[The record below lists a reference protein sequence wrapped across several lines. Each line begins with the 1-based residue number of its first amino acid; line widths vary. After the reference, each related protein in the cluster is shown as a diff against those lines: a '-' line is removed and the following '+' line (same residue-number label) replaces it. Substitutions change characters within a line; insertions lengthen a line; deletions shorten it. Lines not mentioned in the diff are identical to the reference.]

1 MKNYTVKSAEVIFC
15 SEIQSTTSDAVTG
28 SSWTGNAYG
37 SIVYKNATSSN
48 PMLTFRSTGASVT
61 KVTTNANTVITN
73 FVQDPSTGFVGVQYS
88 SPAVGDIITVAGV
101 FVKDET
107 NVSGATSIGLGVYG
121 NVDVGSS
128 NGVSLSTPQGILFV

>member
-1 MKNYTVKSAEVIFC
+1 MKNITVKSTELNFC
-15 SEIQSTTSDAVTG
+15 VQIENTTTDAVTG

-37 SIVYKNATSSN
+37 TIMYKSASATN

-73 FVQDPSTGFVGVQYS
+73 FVQNPSTGFVGVQYS
-88 SPAVGDIITVAGV
+88 SPAVGDVITVAGV

-107 NVSGATSIGLGVYG
+107 GVIGSSSIGIGVFG
-121 NVDVGSS
+121 NVEVGTFG
-128 NGVSLSTPQGILFV
+128 GVENEVPQGILFQ

>member
-1 MKNYTVKSAEVIFC
+1 MKNITVKSTELNFC
-15 SEIQSTTSDAVTG
+15 VQIENTTTDAVTG

-37 SIVYKNATSSN
+37 AIMYKNASATN

-73 FVQDPSTGFVGVQYS
+73 FVQNASTGFVGVQYS
-88 SPAVGDIITVAGV
+88 SPAVGDIITVAGI

-107 NVSGATSIGLGVYG
+107 GIIGSSSIGIGVFG
-121 NVDVGSS
+121 NVEVGTFG
-128 NGVSLSTPQGILFV
+128 GVENEVPQGILFQ

>member
-1 MKNYTVKSAEVIFC
+1 
-15 SEIQSTTSDAVTG
+15 
-28 SSWTGNAYG
+28 
-37 SIVYKNATSSN
+37 
-48 PMLTFRSTGASVT
+48 MLTFRSTGASVT

-73 FVQDPSTGFVGVQYS
+73 FAQDPSTGFVGVQYS